1 MSGVKLTDKRVIGA
15 VFIAAAVVWFMA
27 AWLQGQMVYSII
39 GVMFL
44 VSGLAWIARARQ
56 VSK

>member
-1 MSGVKLTDKRVIGA
+1 MSGVKFTDKRVIGA
-15 VFIAAAVVWFMA
+15 VFMAAAVVWFIA
-27 AWLQGQMVYSII
+27 AWLQAQMVYSII

-56 VSK
+56 VTK

>member
-1 MSGVKLTDKRVIGA
+1 MSGVKFTDKRVIGA
-15 VFIAAAVVWFMA
+15 VFMAAAVVWFMA
-27 AWLQGQMVYSII
+27 AWLQGQLVYSII

>member
-1 MSGVKLTDKRVIGA
+1 MSGVRFTDKRVIGA
-15 VFIAAAVVWFMA
+15 LFMAAAVVWFMA

-56 VSK
+56 VTK

>member
-1 MSGVKLTDKRVIGA
+1 MSGVRFTDKRVIGA
-15 VFIAAAVVWFMA
+15 LFMAAAVVWFMA